1 MERERWIR
9 RRAAGCLLTAA
20 LALGLAGQ
28 SAVDRDAP
36 TVEGR
41 PAAVRLSGFYDPARG
56 FLEATARLR
65 FAGQAAAQ
73 PLWLAN
79 ELRLKSVSGGAMTQ
93 PQFSSDSGV
102 FVVQCPLGGEL
113 VLDYGGRLSP
123 ALQPLPAEPAGKRG
137 ADDCRILSHVM
148 DYYPHPQGDFMAMDV
163 TIRVPGGWSC
173 LGSGVQR
180 SVASGPGYGEYSF
193 SHPLCKGMTLV
204 FGRFRPLGLLAG
216 EITMRLYG
224 WKGIDFRKY
233 YAESDMAGIA
243 GFYRGRFGPLPVP
256 ELAILFRRGEGF
268 RGVSYSGLLVLNVDR
283 RCKGIDPFDRET
295 PLETSLLAMVDPATD
310 LLAHEMAH
318 QWWGGVV
325 SWKQGNDNWIAEGL
339 ATYSSLLYLR
349 QRCGEKRFHAVCQR
363 LRAGLERY
371 AGTGVPADGAKL
383 KVQFRDPAVYQAL
396 AYVKPALMLAEL
408 SGARGDDEVCRRLRD
423 ILESRRGRSLD
434 GREFLDLLAGG
445 DTVMRK
451 WMDEW
456 IFSKASPNFP
466 EQIKGSV

>member
-1 MERERWIR
+1 MDRERRIR
-9 RRAAGCLLTAA
+9 RRAAGCLLAAGLA
-20 LALGLAGQ
+20 LALSGQ
-28 SAVDRDAP
+28 NAVDRDAA

-41 PAAVRLSGFYDPARG
+41 PAAMRLSGYYDPARG

-65 FAGQAAAQ
+65 FAGQAAER

-79 ELRLKSVSGGAMTQ
+79 DLRLKSVSGGAMTL
-93 PQFSSDSGV
+93 PPFSSDSGV
-102 FVVQCPLGGEL
+102 FMVECPAGGEL
-113 VLDYGGRLSP
+113 VLDYSGSFAP
-123 ALQPLPAEPAGKRG
+123 ALQPLPAEPAGAKG

-163 TIRVPGGWSC
+163 TIRVPDGWSC

-180 SVASGPGYGEYSF
+180 SLVNGSGYDEYSF

-204 FGRFRPLGLLAG
+204 FGRFRELGRLAG
-216 EITMRLYG
+216 EIPLRLYG
-224 WKGIDFRKY
+224 WKGLDFRKY
-233 YAESDMAGIA
+233 YDEAGMTEIA
-243 GFYRGRFGPLPVP
+243 DFFRGRFGPLPVP
-256 ELAILFRRGEGF
+256 ELTILFRRGEGF

-283 RCKGIDPFDRET
+283 GRKGIDPFDRGT
-295 PLETSLLAMVDPATD
+295 ALETSLLAMADPATD

-325 SWKQGNDNWIAEGL
+325 SWKGGNDNWIAEGL

-349 QRCGEKRFHAVCQR
+349 QRFGEKRFHEVCQR
-363 LRAGLERY
+363 LHAGLARH
-371 AGTGVPADGAKL
+371 AGAAVPADGAKL

-396 AYVKPALMLAEL
+396 AYVKPALMLVAL
-408 SGARGDDEVCRRLRD
+408 SGARGEDEVCRRLRG

-434 GREFLDLLAGG
+434 SREFLDLLAAG
-445 DTVMRK
+445 DPVMRQ

-456 IFSKASPNFP
+456 IFSKNMPKFP
-466 EQIKGSV
+466 ENQN

>member
-1 MERERWIR
+1 MDRERRIGQR
-9 RRAAGCLLTAA
+9 CAGWLLATSLA
-20 LALGLAGQ
+20 LALPGQ
-28 SAVDRDAP
+28 SAIDRDAP

-41 PAAVRLSGFYDPARG
+41 QAAVRLSGFYDPARG

-65 FAGQAAAQ
+65 FTGQAAER

-79 ELRLKSVSGGAMTQ
+79 ELQLKSVSGGSMTL
-93 PQFSSDSGV
+93 PPFSSDSGE
-102 FVVQCPLGGEL
+102 FVVQCPAGGEL

-123 ALQPLPAEPAGKRG
+123 GLQPLPAEPAGKKG

-180 SVASGPGYGEYSF
+180 SVANGPGYDEYSF

-204 FGRFRPLGLLAG
+204 FGRFRPLGVLAG
-216 EITMRLYG
+216 EIPLRLYG
-224 WKGIDFRKY
+224 WKGIDFRRY
-233 YAESDMAGIA
+233 YVESDMAGIA

-283 RCKGIDPFDRET
+283 RCKGVDPFDRET
-295 PLETSLLAMVDPATD
+295 ALETSLLAMADPATD

-349 QRCGEKRFHAVCQR
+349 QRFGEKRYRAACQR

-371 AGTGVPADGAKL
+371 AGAAVPADGAKL

-396 AYVKPALMLAEL
+396 AYVKPALMLVEL
-408 SGARGDDEVCRRLRD
+408 AGARGEDEVCRRLRGV
-423 ILESRRGRSLD
+423 LEARRGRSLD
-434 GREFLDLLAGG
+434 GREFLDLLADG
-445 DTVMRK
+445 DPGMRT
-451 WMDEW
+451 WMNEW
-456 IFSKASPNFP
+456 IFSKTMPQYPDKKN
-466 EQIKGSV
+466 

>member
-1 MERERWIR
+1 MERKRR
-9 RRAAGCLLTAA
+9 MLRRAVGCLLATA
-20 LALGLAGQ
+20 LALALAGQ
-28 SAVDRDAP
+28 SAVDRDAA

-41 PAAVRLSGFYDPARG
+41 PGAVKLSGYYDPARG

-65 FAGQAAAQ
+65 FAGQAAER

-93 PQFSSDSGV
+93 PPFSSESGV
-102 FVVQCPLGGEL
+102 FLVECPAGGEL

-123 ALQPLPAEPAGKRG
+123 GLQALPAEPVGKKG

-163 TIRVPGGWSC
+163 TIRVPDGWSC
-173 LGSGVQR
+173 LGSGMQR
-180 SVASGPGYGEYSF
+180 SVVNGSGYDEYSF

-216 EITMRLYG
+216 EIPLRLYG
-224 WKGIDFRKY
+224 WKGLDLRTY
-233 YAESDMAGIA
+233 YSEADMAGNA
-243 GFYRGRFGPLPVP
+243 GFYSGRFGPLPVP
-256 ELAILFRRGEGF
+256 ELTILFRRGEGF

-283 RCKGIDPFDRET
+283 GRKGIDPFDRET
-295 PLETSLLAMVDPATD
+295 ALETSLLAMVDPATD

-325 SWKQGNDNWIAEGL
+325 SWKECGDTWITEGL

-349 QRCGEKRFHAVCQR
+349 QRSGEKAYQKVCQR
-363 LRAGLERY
+363 LRDGLERY
-371 AGTGVPADGAKL
+371 AGMGVPAGGAKL
-383 KVQFRDPAVYQAL
+383 KVLFRDPGVYQAL

-408 SGARGDDEVCRRLRD
+408 ADARGEDEVCRRLRSV
-423 ILESRRGRSLD
+423 LESRRGRSLS
-434 GREFLDLLAGG
+434 GGEFLDLLAAG
-445 DTVMRK
+445 DPVMRR

-456 IFSKASPNFP
+456 IFAKTMPPYPDKKN
-466 EQIKGSV
+466 